1 VHLHQGKRERKARG
15 AFLLRSTT
23 PARALQPPL
32 SSTSLS
38 HFLSHAPF
46 SQPKLV
52 TLMTSKFPAVPL
64 AFIDVN
70 AVPSA
75 VVSGAGVTKMPTIV
89 VYVKGE
95 IAGTYVA
102 GESAPTAVLAVEAM
116 VEKAVK
122 TAKAAK

>member
-1 VHLHQGKRERKARG
+1 
-15 AFLLRSTT
+15 
-23 PARALQPPL
+23 
-32 SSTSLS
+32 
-38 HFLSHAPF
+38 
-46 SQPKLV
+46 
-52 TLMTSKFPAVPL
+52 MTSKFPAVPL